1 MILLAE
7 TANHGFAGANN
18 LAARRARGEYLLLL
32 NPDTLVLDGAV
43 DRLLAFARANPRAG
57 IWGGRTLYGDRS
69 LNPASCWGRMT
80 LWNLFC
86 RASGL
91 TGVFPRSELFNSE
104 AYGGWDRGSER
115 AVDIVTGCFLMIRR
129 ETWEAL
135 GGFDPAFFMYGEE
148 ADLCLR
154 ARALGAAPRVTPEA
168 EIVHYGGAAD
178 TVRADKMVRLLSGK
192 ISLID
197 RHFPAW
203 QRPLA
208 RGLFARLAAV
218 ADGRH
223 PRARRRHGPRVHA
236 RLRRFLVRDLGPPG
250 RVARGLAH
258 GLTRRL
264 TCEKGRAAITRP
276 APPDDRAADRARRA
290 QIAARLRRDIRPRPP
305 KPPQK
310 QKTGRRQRNR
320 RHVGEFERVVSGR
333 ERDGL
338 EHPQTADGHEVGA
351 DPGRGLDRRA
361 VDGLGSAAARE
372 LDHQIVVGVGRPPQE
387 AERAARRP
395 EIVGRRSAAAD
406 RGVEPGG
413 VERGALPGAAA
424 QAADRAGHVLEHRS
438 GRRRGHRGSRK
449 IPSASAPDRSSRR
462 PPRPRT
468 RSSRRRRG
476 PRCRRNASFPHSC
489 PYPNSLETPVCFCSS
504 IRQTTSC
511 STSLK

>member
-1 MILLAE
+1 VPDPALSVIVVSYNTRAMTLDCLASLREQTRADFETIVVDNASTDGSAEAIAGRFPDMTLMAE

-104 AYGGWDRGSER
+104 AYGGWDRDTER
-115 AVDIVTGCFLMIRR
+115 EVDIVTGCFLMIRR

-208 RGLFARLAAV
+208 RGLFQAWPLSRMIATRALGAV
-218 ADGRH
+218 
-223 PRARRRHGPRVHA
+223 
-236 RLRRFLVRDLGPPG
+236 
-250 RVARGLAH
+250 
-258 GLTRRL
+258 T
-264 TCEKGRAAITRP
+264 GRASTR
-276 APPDDRAADRARRA
+276 ASAASWSEIWARRA
-290 QIAARLRRDIRPRPP
+290 EWREGWR
-305 KPPQK
+305 
-310 QKTGRRQRNR
+310 TG
-320 RHVGEFERVVSGR
+320 
-333 ERDGL
+333 
-338 EHPQTADGHEVGA
+338 
-351 DPGRGLDRRA
+351 
-361 VDGLGSAAARE
+361 
-372 LDHQIVVGVGRPPQE
+372 
-387 AERAARRP
+387 
-395 EIVGRRSAAAD
+395 
-406 RGVEPGG
+406 
-413 VERGALPGAAA
+413 
-424 QAADRAGHVLEHRS
+424 
-438 GRRRGHRGSRK
+438 
-449 IPSASAPDRSSRR
+449 
-462 PPRPRT
+462 
-468 RSSRRRRG
+468 
-476 PRCRRNASFPHSC
+476 
-489 PYPNSLETPVCFCSS
+489 
-504 IRQTTSC
+504 
-511 STSLK
+511 